1 MPANKPTPVS
11 DLLSNQFFS
20 ILPMAL
26 GSALGLVLSALES
39 VVYYLIY
46 LMFLTFGNWKG

>member
-1 MPANKPTPVS
+1 MPVNKPTPVS
-11 DLLSNQFFS
+11 DLMSNQFFS

-26 GSALGLVLSALES
+26 GSALGLVLSAIES

-46 LMFLTFGNWKG
+46 LTFKTLGM

>member
-1 MPANKPTPVS
+1 MATNKPTPVS

-26 GSALGLVLSALES
+26 GCALGLVLGAIES

-46 LMFLTFGNWKG
+46 LLFVTFGNWKG